1 MVERHRIVPDPIR
14 DRDSLDRPHYVD
26 YFTMPAPEHMQAAAS
41 PTDWARA
48 VCTLTPAAVA
58 VWRGVLGLRLHP
70 GAPDHIG
77 GWRIGAETESWT
89 RVEAESWLLDAH
101 VVFGL
106 ESNELSL
113 ATFVHYESP
122 AAKLVWP
129 PVAAVHQRSVPIMMR
144 QGAKT
149 LATAGGSAA

>member
-1 MVERHRIVPDPIR
+1 MVERHRMVPDPIR
-14 DRDSLDRPHYVD
+14 DRDSLDQPHYAY
-26 YFTMPAPEHMQAAAS
+26 YFTMPAPEHMQAAS

-48 VCTLTPAAVA
+48 VCTLTPAAMA
-58 VWRGVLGLRLHP
+58 IWRGALGLRLHP

-77 GWRIGAETESWT
+77 GWRIGAETGNWT

-113 ATFVHYESP
+113 ATFVRYESP
-122 AAKLVWP
+122 AAQLVWP
-129 PVAAVHQRSVPIMMR
+129 PVAALHHMSVPIMMR
-144 QGAKT
+144 QAAKT
-149 LATAGGSAA
+149 FTTSGGLAA